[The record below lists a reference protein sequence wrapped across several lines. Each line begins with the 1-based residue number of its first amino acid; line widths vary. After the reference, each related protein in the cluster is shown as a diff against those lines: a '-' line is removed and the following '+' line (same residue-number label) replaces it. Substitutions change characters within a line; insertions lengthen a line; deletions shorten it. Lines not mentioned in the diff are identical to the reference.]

1 MTRTPQRYRLRRAI
15 VSAVVVALATV
26 LGAACTRD
34 DRAIGHPD
42 SSPSVLGHVH
52 GLGIDPLDGGLYVAA
67 HGGLF
72 RAGPTGLEKVG
83 TSAAANRDLMGFLV
97 AGPGVFLASGH
108 PSPLEATPN
117 PLGLVRST
125 DGGLSWQTVALSG
138 EVDFHALDQGPG
150 GIYGVDAEGSLRFSG
165 DGGARWEAW
174 PAPPALDV
182 AADPRRPDHLVLA
195 VVGGVAAFDG
205 PAASAPGAPAPV
217 VEPSPQMAY
226 LSWAPDGEL
235 FGLTPDAR
243 LLTSPDGGATWLPRA
258 TVPGGRAQSLT
269 AVGQGRVLAA
279 TARGVHESRDSGTTF
294 TTIAALAP

>member
-1 MTRTPQRYRLRRAI
+1 MTRTFRRYRRRRAI
-15 VSAVVVALATV
+15 VSTLVVALATV

-34 DRAIGHPD
+34 DTAIGRPE
-42 SSPSVLGHVH
+42 SSPSVPGHVH
-52 GLGIDPLDGGLYVAA
+52 GLGIDPLDGGLYVAT

-72 RAGPTGLEKVG
+72 RSGPTGLEKVG

-97 AGPGVFLASGH
+97 AGPGEFISSGH
-108 PSPLEATPN
+108 PSPLEATPD

-125 DGGLSWQTVALSG
+125 DGGLSWQNIALGG

-150 GIYGVDAEGSLRFSG
+150 GIYGVDAEGSLRFSR

-195 VVGGVAAFDG
+195 VVGGVVAFDG
-205 PAASAPGAPAPV
+205 PAASAPGAPAPA
-217 VEPSPQMAY
+217 VEPTPQMAF

-243 LLTSPDGGATWLPRA
+243 LLASPDGGATWLPRA

-279 TARGVHESRDSGTTF
+279 TAGGVHESRDGGRTF
-294 TTIAALAP
+294 TTVAVMAT